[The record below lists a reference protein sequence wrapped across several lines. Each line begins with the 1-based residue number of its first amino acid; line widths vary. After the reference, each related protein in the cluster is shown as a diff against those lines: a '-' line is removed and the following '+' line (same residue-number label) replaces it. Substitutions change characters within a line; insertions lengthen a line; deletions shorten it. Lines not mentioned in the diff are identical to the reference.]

1 MAARVAAVRT
11 AQRERY
17 GEAGPATN
25 AEAGIDHIVLDDGAR
40 ALAEHAADRLRLS
53 ARGFTRVLRVA
64 RTVAD
69 LAGAATVRRT
79 DVAEALAYRHRIPGR
94 AG

>member
-1 MAARVAAVRT
+1 MSDYDDMGDIEMIDAENDIEAALRR
-11 AQRERY
+11 Q
-17 GEAGPATN
+17 
-25 AEAGIDHIVLDDGAR
+25 DDAMM
-40 ALAEHAADRLRLS
+40 LLERLRLS

-69 LAGAATVRRT
+69 LAGAALVRRG

-94 AG
+94 SA